1 MSTIHQNLSQAA
13 AELLSVSPARAAEL
27 LDVSK
32 TTIRLM
38 LRDGRLPFSR
48 IGRRIVIQL
57 DDLKALLASTRV
69 AA

>member
-1 MSTIHQNLSQAA
+1 LSQAA

>member
-1 MSTIHQNLSQAA
+1 VSTIHQNLSQAA